1 MQALYRYMDSRWMVH
16 LLQNNALRPPKYSLS
31 DGNLPFSKQL
41 SNEEEEYEDEART
54 WFKINVTCTIRNI
67 PAYAHGH
74 SSHILLKI
82 CTLR

>member
-16 LLQNNALRPPKYSLS
+16 LLQNNALRLPKYSLS

-41 SNEEEEYEDEART
+41 EPGPVDFSV
-54 WFKINVTCTIRNI
+54 KINVTCTIRNI